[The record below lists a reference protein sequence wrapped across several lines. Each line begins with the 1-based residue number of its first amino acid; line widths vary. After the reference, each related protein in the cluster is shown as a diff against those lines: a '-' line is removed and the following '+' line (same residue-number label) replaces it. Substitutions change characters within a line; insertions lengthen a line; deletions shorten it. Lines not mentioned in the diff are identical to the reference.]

1 MTVNYKPT
9 FLNQNRPLITCMIQ
23 ADNPTSAVKT
33 VRNAMFDGCDA
44 FGFQME
50 VMPKQ
55 YRTEDSIKSIFREMG
70 QKPIYVTNYRSGQN
84 AGESDDDL
92 LDGLLWLI
100 KCGATLADIMAD
112 FYSPDPI
119 QFATDAAAVA
129 KQKDA
134 VKRIHDADGEVLM
147 SSHVMKFLPSDE
159 VLRIATAHRE
169 RGADISKIV
178 TAANS
183 EDEEI
188 ENLRTTELLRRELDI
203 PFLFLSAGSHVK
215 LHRTIGPFLGSCM
228 WLTVQSHDKYSTN
241 SQPVCRAIRAI
252 ADNFDYMPSRY

>member
-1 MTVNYKPT
+1 MIHKPT

-23 ADNPTSAVKT
+23 ADNPNTAVKT

-50 VMPKQ
+50 VMQKQ
-55 YRTEDSIKSIFREMG
+55 FRTEDKIKSIFREMG
-70 QKPIYVTNYRSGQN
+70 QKPIYVTNYRNGRN
-84 AGESDDDL
+84 TGDSDDTL
-92 LDGLLWLI
+92 IDGLLWLI

-119 QFATDAAAVA
+119 QFTTDAVAVE

-134 VKRIHDADGEVLM
+134 VKRVHDAGGEVLM
-147 SSHVMKFLPSDE
+147 SSHTLKFMNSDE
-159 VLRIATAHRE
+159 VLRIATGHRD

-183 EDEEI
+183 EEEEL
-188 ENLRTTELLRRELDI
+188 ENLRTTERLRRELDI
-203 PFLFLSAGSHVK
+203 PFLFLSIGSHVK

-228 WLTVQSHDKYSTN
+228 WLTVQSHDSYSTN
-241 SQPVCRAIRAI
+241 AQPVCRAIRAI